1 MATLR
6 ELVPG
11 YAPNLG
17 ALVPGAGTAPQA
29 AGLRAPDVQAIDDA
43 AAVAGMGQ
51 LRRSFASG
59 RLGGDANVLRAE
71 QAGLRADGREAEAAA
86 LDPRVQ
92 AARARAAT
100 FAPTEQDVTALDW
113 NPGRI
118 VDWGLG
124 TVGQA
129 AASMLD
135 PVALGAAANVAG
147 TAAGAIPHPLAK
159 VAGGALR
166 YAGMAGGFGLNAQQ
180 AKGEFVED
188 AYSDPALMART
199 TPQQLNN
206 AANFSGAV
214 SGAADSILTTGVA
227 GRIAGRPT
235 TRALAGMGMPA
246 KVGLD
251 VAGEGLTELGQGEV
265 KRGTLGY
272 LNPERDTSG
281 DANARWNDFA
291 GGLVGAAPIS
301 AASQYAAGGFRRL
314 GVKDDTSSDD
324 VSGRAKLPG
333 AAPAKENLTER
344 LVRGAKQHSDDDAAE
359 TWNGTLSGLSGSG
372 DIDADTTTRHDAL
385 LKELGDRAAKGDATA
400 QQFADTLGAM
410 DKANPTSWYDDAPRD
425 AAYQHL
431 MGDGTDHAKV
441 VEAYQGR
448 KQNRQGAKTSPE
460 AELAASILTT
470 AMPAARG
477 VDSGGWA
484 SSSRAAAADIG
495 QTLSDLATR
504 KGKIGA
510 SDIDRVLST
519 AGKLVNALSLDGA
532 RSAVARVA
540 MALGAEATPAFQMLQ
555 KHLSAADVVQMRR
568 DGRKTRLEAAQQVVS
583 LLPAE
588 ARLKLFKAGF
598 DVTTPQG
605 QMSLLDR
612 VQDFGNAK
620 EGRTRSEF
628 ASTFGPEVADKMLAL
643 VAPGKVEEREG
654 AGEKKTSGGGKTVA
668 QSIGADD
675 TVEAKPTVAGDD
687 ADETAGRDLDNALR
701 GIDKAPGSKLYVFNK
716 RHHPVSSTKPGE
728 HPFVVDKKN
737 KTLPTLATADQTDKA
752 TGFKTLERMAEQL
765 YTKLG
770 GDPFTAAVTKAQRGA
785 VSKDQYG
792 MDRRR
797 IVRENLKQNDIKNDD
812 PKTAVS
818 AFGIGSYRI
827 RTVSAK
833 EVMDD
838 REVPESSRVKLMTD
852 YLHQDG
858 IADKSLGLIKRMTV
872 LDRRIKA
879 ADSAESKTALEE
891 ERRTAIAAMAQTVG
905 MKDFDGTTTL
915 GNVADAYFGDRFL
928 VTAEQMAEKDQLRL
942 DLAEVVRMI
951 RRGNDDLDFSDQFGE
966 DQGAIQADMN
976 LIRFESPNAVS
987 KDGIA
992 TVRAGDL
999 VAWVFK
1005 NRNDYVKKEGD
1016 AEVRAGEYRDALMEG
1031 VGALAADGYM
1041 SELPY
1046 MLNADGKKERFGG
1059 TKRGFPPS
1067 LKLGRMTQADLTKSA
1082 RQRAATKLAELREAN
1097 AADALRDPEEREKS
1111 AARVERARQMRVARD
1126 QDKTEDVKNTDPTE
1140 LLDEGREAPRL
1151 NRTDEDGERLPSDG
1165 ARYWDAPKAT
1175 TSQEARLAAA
1185 NANADAVKNP
1195 EVDPFTGETEKPKA
1209 RRVSG
1214 TATEPET
1221 TETRRNSE
1229 DRTQLDWDMAEAPDA
1244 VPTDFADVRNAT
1256 SVLNSALDKAETL
1269 TPTNAAAKGRLLA
1282 ERLWGQ
1288 FRDGRAQAIDGLQRL
1303 VAATERPVEPT
1314 DGGYAGGPHYAVPAA
1329 LLLTPDRVARLVDTS
1344 QGPAKARR
1352 LLDGLRARTAA
1363 ALLNAESVLPLHQRV
1378 PLARALLGNEKL
1390 TGATMKPVLKALAI
1404 QAKPE
1409 TAKAEPKPKAVAAS
1423 AVATKTLNVWHGTG
1437 ENAQFSNLAS
1447 RPFAANGHAYLSV
1460 EHAYQSLKSGAFD
1473 QTTFSKYKVAGR
1485 KIPGQ
1490 LGTKTEGGWNLTL
1503 MKKLIAASFGQ
1514 NPAASEALKATGSA
1528 VFSHKQDTGVWAKE
1542 FPRILSEVRAG
1553 LAEPKAVAAPAVATK
1568 PVEPAGDLFGPTP
1581 NGRRNLKTAS
1591 VPDLLMARSK
1601 AVDHL
1606 KHDDQGVEYAA
1617 ENSTDEQV
1625 IARAHFETDNDDKES
1640 WAALNAIAAIDREIE
1655 RRLNAQS
1662 TASATTGVYSDAEV
1676 AKAKAHFAKV
1686 LGPQVNV
1693 LASETFPDAGEW
1705 NDAEQTARLS
1715 TAIGPGVLSVA
1726 YHESMHGLWSRL
1738 VKNSPSAAKIL
1749 AKTFSSEN
1757 EDAAQRLDAEI
1768 ARRQARIAD
1777 IEESMKN
1784 RPETGPDAEAAIGA
1798 KREKIN
1804 GLSSEIAVMRQ
1815 QSERLRANDA
1825 GSVFARLK
1833 AELANE
1839 PAALAAITTG
1849 PHAVE
1854 ERVAYGYQFW
1864 AAGLLDVD
1872 KPATTLFAKMR
1883 KMLRKVLGMVRE
1895 SETALELMTAFHDG
1909 KLAEPSA
1916 AGRVIDKIMKAQTW
1930 NEDVKRKFD
1939 KQVQGV
1945 FAAVAPSNQV
1955 LRKEDLSVTARK
1967 LGMLM
1972 LTNPG
1977 EELAGRFKKGYLNAR
1992 RTTGN
1997 QYTNYLYGA
2006 IKSLSPRD
2014 MEAAVEELQLQREPT
2029 TANLPY
2035 APVRQAVE
2043 RVQALTQRYW
2053 TYATGDA
2060 GMKLEFLGKYHYPR
2074 VWSLNTLVE
2083 GGGKDKFIAMLMQ
2096 PKYAKTMKSA
2106 AGMTNENLANP
2117 FTTEQ
2122 IAEQMYQHLV
2132 EKNGVDDKGLAA
2144 EQNDLLAPFFASQK
2158 ERSFKWLDNEDVR
2171 PFLEKDLV
2179 GAMSRYLHQG
2189 VRAAEYVR
2197 RFGEGGKDLKEMLA
2211 MKGDTWINPETDKKE
2226 DRPEHGAIAGEIAA
2240 SLKEKGV
2247 TGKEA
2252 DEVLARHM
2260 EDIKK
2265 SVEAHEGSLGRNITP
2280 EWRKASSFVLAYQN
2294 LRLLPLSLFA
2304 AFGDTI
2310 GVAARYGE
2318 GGGKLAFQ
2326 AFLQG
2331 LRDVYARWKDAA
2343 SDMPAERQKSVWEG
2357 IAEMIGAVDSHMFL
2371 EQLGKAYTSEFM
2383 TDIARKANRALF
2395 MANGLTAWDRS
2406 MRVSGTKAA
2415 VLFLQHHA
2423 SLPDK
2428 QHSKRWLA
2436 ELGLA
2441 PENIPLDAEGKL
2453 ITDRH
2458 VLAATKGIPLEQAT
2472 AEMERVH
2479 TALVRWVEGAVLT
2492 PNAGQRPTW
2501 ASDPHW
2507 AVLFHLKQFTY
2518 SFQDTILR
2526 RAFNE
2531 ASHGNMNPIGALAA
2545 AVPTMVAAD
2554 MVKGLVVGGGS
2565 FPDYMK
2571 AWDTGDWLVHGMQRA
2586 GHLGVAQFGIDALND
2601 PTSLFGPAVD
2611 QVTDFVWNPTEVGK
2625 NVLNAIP
2632 GARMVGDLKDLVRPT
2647 V

>member
-11 YAPNLG
+11 LAAPSIGTLT
-17 ALVPGAGTAPQA
+17 ATPVPGGAGGPTLRYGPEVMAQNDVLA
-29 AGLRAPDVQAIDDA
+29 AGE
-43 AAVAGMGQ
+43 MGQ

-92 AARARAAT
+92 AARSRAAT

-129 AASMLD
+129 GASMLD

-147 TAAGAIPHPLAK
+147 SAVSMIPHPLAK

-251 VAGEGLTELGQGEV
+251 VAGESLTELGQGEV

-385 LKELGDRAAKGDATA
+385 LKELGGRAAKGDATA

-628 ASTFGPEVADKMLAL
+628 AATFGPEVANKMLAL

-675 TVEAKPTVAGDD
+675 AVEAKPTVAGDD

-838 REVPESSRVKLMTD
+838 REVPESSRVKLMID

-879 ADSAESKTALEE
+879 ADSAENKTALEE

-1229 DRTQLDWDMAEAPDA
+1229 DRTQLDWDMTEDPDA

-1303 VAATERPVEPT
+1303 VAATERPIEPT
-1314 DGGYAGGPHYAVPAA
+1314 DGGYAGGAHYVVPTA
-1329 LLLTPDRVARLVDTS
+1329 LLLTPERVARLVDTS
-1344 QGPAKARR
+1344 RGPEKAQR

-1363 ALLNAESVLPLHQRV
+1363 ALLSAEGVLPLHQRV

-1390 TGATMKPVLKALAI
+1390 TGATMKAPLKALAI
-1404 QAKPE
+1404 QAKPM
-1409 TAKAEPKPKAVAAS
+1409 TAKAEP
-1423 AVATKTLNVWHGTG
+1423 
-1437 ENAQFSNLAS
+1437 
-1447 RPFAANGHAYLSV
+1447 
-1460 EHAYQSLKSGAFD
+1460 
-1473 QTTFSKYKVAGR
+1473 
-1485 KIPGQ
+1485 
-1490 LGTKTEGGWNLTL
+1490 
-1503 MKKLIAASFGQ
+1503 
-1514 NPAASEALKATGSA
+1514 
-1528 VFSHKQDTGVWAKE
+1528 
-1542 FPRILSEVRAG
+1542 
-1553 LAEPKAVAAPAVATK
+1553 ATK
-1568 PVEPAGDLFGPTP
+1568 PVLGTKLKDGSVVTIKREPAPKAFSSLVRMEFGEPQVLIATDVAGKEVGRLTFMP
-1581 NGRRNLKTAS
+1581 NGGPIDSFVGESDRRRGIGTALYDALETAGGKLPAVES
-1591 VPDLLMARSK
+1591 GVAISDDARAFRAARSVK
-1601 AVDHL
+1601 
-1606 KHDDQGVEYAA
+1606 
-1617 ENSTDEQV
+1617 
-1625 IARAHFETDNDDKES
+1625 
-1640 WAALNAIAAIDREIE
+1640 
-1655 RRLNAQS
+1655 LNAQS

-1749 AKTFSSEN
+1749 AK
-1757 EDAAQRLDAEI
+1757 AASDPRML
-1768 ARRQARIAD
+1768 
-1777 IEESMKN
+1777 
-1784 RPETGPDAEAAIGA
+1784 
-1798 KREKIN
+1798 
-1804 GLSSEIAVMRQ
+1804 
-1815 QSERLRANDA
+1815 ERLR
-1825 GSVFARLK
+1825 GK
-1833 AELANE
+1833 LANE
-1839 PAALAAITTG
+1839 PAALEQIADGT
-1849 PHAVE
+1849 PHSQE
-1854 ERVAYGYQFW
+1854 ERVAYMYQFW

-1916 AGRVIDKIMKAQTW
+1916 AGRVIDNIMKAQTW

-1939 KQVQGV
+1939 RQVRGV
-1945 FAAVAPSNQV
+1945 FAAVVPSNQM
-1955 LRKEDLSVTARK
+1955 LRKEDLSVTVRK

-1972 LTNPG
+1972 FTNPG

-2106 AGMTNENLANP
+2106 ADLTNENLANP

-2252 DEVLARHM
+2252 DEVLARRM
-2260 EDIKK
+2260 EGIKK

-2383 TDIARKANRALF
+2383 TDVARKANRALF